1 MDQGPAPGSA
11 TWSLRSRGPAH
22 ALIQRCLDV
31 QRSARPRRFLGS
43 LFGVDPLHPDA
54 VAWYRGALR
63 GRRVGGILGR
73 LGREWR
79 VLHAIPHGDGDT
91 DIDHLVIGPP
101 GVVTITAAGRVT
113 AEVESRAASRS
124 LTRATGVPIVAEAIV
139 IVDGPS
145 VHREG
150 PAVVP
155 ARRLVRHLRDLP
167 RIFGPDLVASVAR
180 AAEEWTTWH
189 PFGVDG
195 GHSDPDD
202 GFERLHAE
210 VTRARI
216 RRRLWQLAGLAVLA
230 VAVFVVASGLVR

>member
-1 MDQGPAPGSA
+1 MDQGPGAGSA
-11 TWSLRSRGPAH
+11 AWSLRSRGPAH
-22 ALIQRCLDV
+22 AVSHRCLDV
-31 QRSARPRRFLGS
+31 QRSARPRRFFGS

-63 GRRVGGILGR
+63 ERHVGGILGG

-79 VLHAIPHGDGDT
+79 VLHAIPHGDG

-113 AEVESRAASRS
+113 AEVEARAASRS

-139 IVDGPS
+139 VVDGPS
-145 VHREG
+145 LDRDG

-167 RIFGPDLVASVAR
+167 RVFDPDLVASVAR
-180 AAEEWTTWH
+180 VAEEWTTWR
-189 PFGVDG
+189 PFGVDA

-202 GFERLHAE
+202 DFERLHEE
-210 VTRARI
+210 VTRART
-216 RRRLWQLAGLAVLA
+216 RRRLWQLAGLTVLA
-230 VAVFVVASGLVR
+230 ATVFTVASGPFV